1 MNLNI
6 DYVNFNRGASGDGSV
21 RGDGGLGGG
30 LSLGLGGGEKG
41 DKGEKN
47 RKSEEL
53 NNNGEIL
60 YKTIVIPFYVC
71 LIDMIIVNDLHI
83 KVVDNTNQNQV
94 IGEGKIRKYRL
105 NGAPTDYNIFVEM
118 DNENVYH
125 IKKKGMM
132 MQVKVGGDLY
142 KVILN
147 TLANMDVGRPGSR
160 GSRGGGAATGAR
172 ASGVDAKKKGWFSW
186 FKCFSGE

>member
-1 MNLNI
+1 MQNYVNLNI
-6 DYVNFNRGASGDGSV
+6 DYVNFNRGG
-21 RGDGGLGGG
+21 GDGGLGGK
-30 LSLGLGGGEKG
+30 LSEGLGGGEKG
-41 DKGEKN
+41 EKGEKN
-47 RKSEEL
+47 RKSEEII
-53 NNNGEIL
+53 NSGEIV

-105 NGAPTDYNIFVEM
+105 NGAPTDYNMFIEM

-147 TLANMDVGRPGSR
+147 TLTNMDVGRPGS
-160 GSRGGGAATGAR
+160 GGVR
-172 ASGVDAKKKGWFSW
+172 ASGASGASGASAKKKGWFSW

>member
-1 MNLNI
+1 MQNYVNLNI
-6 DYVNFNRGASGDGSV
+6 DYVNFNKGASGGGGV

-41 DKGEKN
+41 EKGEKN

-94 IGEGKIRKYRL
+94 IY
-105 NGAPTDYNIFVEM
+105 
-118 DNENVYH
+118 
-125 IKKKGMM
+125 
-132 MQVKVGGDLY
+132 
-142 KVILN
+142 
-147 TLANMDVGRPGSR
+147 
-160 GSRGGGAATGAR
+160 
-172 ASGVDAKKKGWFSW
+172 ASID
-186 FKCFSGE
+186 

>member
-1 MNLNI
+1 
-6 DYVNFNRGASGDGSV
+6 
-21 RGDGGLGGG
+21 
-30 LSLGLGGGEKG
+30 
-41 DKGEKN
+41 
-47 RKSEEL
+47 
-53 NNNGEIL
+53 
-60 YKTIVIPFYVC
+60 
-71 LIDMIIVNDLHI
+71 MIIVNDLYI

-160 GSRGGGAATGAR
+160 GSGGGDGGGDGGS
-172 ASGVDAKKKGWFSW
+172 ASAKKKGWFSW
-186 FKCFSGE
+186 VKCFSGDNSDK

>member
-1 MNLNI
+1 MQNYVNLNI
-6 DYVNFNRGASGDGSV
+6 DYVNFNRGGGVNGDE
-21 RGDGGLGGG
+21 GLGGG
-30 LSLGLGGGEKG
+30 LSLGLDGGEKG
-41 DKGEKN
+41 EKNIKLGEK
-47 RKSEEL
+47 
-53 NNNGEIL
+53 NNNGEIV

-105 NGAPTDYNIFVEM
+105 NGAPTDYNMFIEM
-118 DNENVYH
+118 ENENVYH
-125 IKKKGMM
+125 IKKKGIM

-160 GSRGGGAATGAR
+160 GSGGGGD
-172 ASGVDAKKKGWFSW
+172 SGGGGAKKKGWFSW
-186 FKCFSGE
+186 FKCFSGDNNDK